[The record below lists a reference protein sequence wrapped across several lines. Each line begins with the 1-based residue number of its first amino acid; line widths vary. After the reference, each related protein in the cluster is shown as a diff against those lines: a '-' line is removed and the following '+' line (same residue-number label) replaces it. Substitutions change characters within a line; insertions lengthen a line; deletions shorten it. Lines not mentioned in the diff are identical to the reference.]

1 MGKSEMKI
9 TADTKCSSELLFKMT
24 HIKPGGRQDSCKR
37 LIQLLSRFRFFVNLC
52 GYFVEDIR
60 NLPLTFPMPFTG

>member
-1 MGKSEMKI
+1 M
-9 TADTKCSSELLFKMT
+9 CSSELLFKIT
-24 HIKPGGRQDSCKR
+24 HLKPGKRQSSCKR
-37 LIQLLSRFRFFVNLC
+37 LILLLFLFQFFVNLC